1 MANIFCSDTFR
12 GDMYFS
18 NAKIRVYLLC
28 YMKDYRVLITFRQ
41 KTWFFDSLLSLLST
55 HKVAITKTYFQNYNI
70 SMKTLKLNIKLS
82 IALECFR
89 IVTHTYPALFSIKMH
104 FYETNNHKLF
114 LREHQKKQKKKAML
128 RSTFLL
134 ILLTSGIIAKQ
145 GLLHESD
152 FVQHFQN

>member
-89 IVTHTYPALFSIKMH
+89 IVTHTYPALFSIKTH

-114 LREHQKKQKKKAML
+114 LREHQKKKKK
-128 RSTFLL
+128 R
-134 ILLTSGIIAKQ
+134 Q
-145 GLLHESD
+145 CY
-152 FVQHFQN
+152 VQRFC